1 MIHKRS
7 WLALILLIA
16 LALGGCQSAQRFL
29 HKRLTDTPAPT
40 AVSLPR
46 STPFPSAQPNISS
59 ETQTS
64 ILETAASTPVASP
77 TRVVPPAV
85 SLPSSTP
92 LPSAQ
97 PNISSETPTSIL
109 ETATSTPVVPP
120 TRVVPPAEP
129 VNLLPDFGISVFAQG
144 LRDPRMMT
152 LGPDGHLYVAERGAG
167 RIVRLPDRNGDGVA
181 DGVEVVVE
189 GLGAPSSIVFYQDGS
204 LYIGETTQILRL
216 SEPDDQGIL
225 QKRQVVVDG
234 LPSGGHSTRTVLFS
248 PDWSSLFVSVGSS
261 CNVCIEEDERRA
273 AIVRYNPDGSG
284 EQIYARGLRNA
295 VGIAFRPGTDE
306 LWATNNG
313 RDWLGDDLPPETVNL
328 VRQGD
333 DFGWPRCH
341 AGRIVDPDFGE
352 PAACQGVVAPAVEM
366 QAHSAPLG
374 LTFYVGQQFPEE
386 YRGDLFVA
394 FHGSWNRSVPTGY
407 KVVRIPME
415 NGEPGPAY
423 DFATG
428 WLREDGSR
436 WGRPVD
442 VLTGPG
448 GSLFV
453 SDDEGGVIYRIFYVG
468 G

>member
-1 MIHKRS
+1 LVRKRS
-7 WLALILLIA
+7 WLVLVLLIA
-16 LALGGCQSAQRFL
+16 LALSGCQGAQRFL
-29 HKRLTDTPAPT
+29 HKELTDTPAPT
-40 AVSLPR
+40 AVPLPR
-46 STPFPSAQPNISS
+46 STSSPSAQ
-59 ETQTS
+59 TS
-64 ILETAASTPVASP
+64 P
-77 TRVVPPAV
+77 
-85 SLPSSTP
+85 
-92 LPSAQ
+92 
-97 PNISSETPTSIL
+97 SSETPTSIL
-109 ETATSTPVVPP
+109 ETATSTPMASP
-120 TRVVPPAEP
+120 TRIVPPADM
-129 VNLLPDFGISVFAQG
+129 VNLPPGFGISVFAQD

-152 LGPDGHLYVAERGAG
+152 LGPDGQLYVAERGAG
-167 RIVRLPDRNGDGVA
+167 RIVCLPDRDGDRVA
-181 DGVEVVVE
+181 DSVEVVAE
-189 GLGAPSSIVFYQDGS
+189 GLSAPSSIAFYQDRS
-204 LYIGETTQILRL
+204 LCVGETTRILRL
-216 SEPDDQGIL
+216 SEPNDQGVF
-225 QKRQVVVDG
+225 QKREVFIDG
-234 LPSGGHSTRTVLFS
+234 LPIGGHSTRTVLFS

-284 EQIYARGLRNA
+284 EQIYGRGLRNA

-306 LWATNNG
+306 LWATNNE

-352 PAACQGVVAPAVEM
+352 PGACEEVAASAVEM

-407 KVVRIPME
+407 KVVHIPMQ
-415 NGEPGPAY
+415 NGEPGPVY

-442 VLTGPG
+442 VVTGPD